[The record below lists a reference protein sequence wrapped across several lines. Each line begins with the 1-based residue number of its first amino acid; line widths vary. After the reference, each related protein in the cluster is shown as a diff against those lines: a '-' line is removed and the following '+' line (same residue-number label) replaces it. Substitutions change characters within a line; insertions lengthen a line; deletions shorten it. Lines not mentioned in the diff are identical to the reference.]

1 MVAKNSIKT
10 NLELLYI
17 TSQAFPA
24 TKASGVQVMQMCGAF
39 ASIGAKVKLVALE
52 PDKNIL
58 SETDLQQYYDVLPNF
73 EIKQLNRSNAPRPVD
88 MFQLQ
93 AILKERE
100 ESILCY
106 TRGRDVTAPILGL
119 MLGMYA
125 VVEVHGKP
133 ASLKERLML
142 RLIQSHSKGM
152 IVSISR
158 NLRDLYI
165 NQMGFT
171 RNRLVAAPGGVDTTR
186 FNPNISPDDARKQL
200 DMDHG
205 TWLVYA
211 GGLYN
216 GRGLGVLFES
226 AAKLPVKV
234 MIVGGNNIGEIHKW
248 KHKARALGAHN
259 VYFAGYQP
267 PEKVPLYLA
276 ASDILIMN
284 YEKHVYT
291 PSGEDTSSFASP
303 TKMFEYMAASRP
315 IIASDTPMVR
325 ELLTNEY
332 NALLVSPGSAASL
345 NTAIRRLINNPELG
359 QHIATTA
366 RTDVEA
372 HSWIDRAQHIINQV
386 GIK

>member
-1 MVAKNSIKT
+1 MAAKNSIKT

-17 TSQAFPA
+17 TSQTFPA
-24 TKASGVQVMQMCGAF
+24 TKASGVQVMQMCEAF

-58 SETDLQQYYDVLPNF
+58 SETDLQQYYGVVPNF
-73 EIKQLNRSNAPRPVD
+73 EIRQLNRSNGPRPVD

-93 AILKERE
+93 AILKESE

-133 ASLKERLML
+133 VSLKERLML

-152 IVSISR
+152 LVSVTR
-158 NLRDLYI
+158 NLRHLYI
-165 NQMGFT
+165 NQIGFT
-171 RNRLVAAPGGVDTTR
+171 RNRFVAAPGGVDTTK

-200 DMDHG
+200 DMGPG

-211 GGLYN
+211 GGLYD

-234 MIVGGNNIGEIHKW
+234 MIVGGNNVGEIRKW

-267 PEKVPLYLA
+267 PEIVPLYLA

-284 YEKHVYT
+284 YGKHVYT
-291 PSGEDTSSFASP
+291 HSGEDTSGFASP
-303 TKMFEYMAASRP
+303 IKMFEYMAASRP
-315 IIASDTPMVR
+315 IIASDIPMLR
-325 ELLTNEY
+325 ELLTNEH

-359 QHIATTA
+359 RHIATTA
-366 RTDVEA
+366 RTDVGA
-372 HSWIDRAQHIINQV
+372 HSWINRAEYIINQV